1 MTDTTVYR
9 RFLEG
14 DPTAFEEI
22 VSTNRIPLTGFIL
35 SIVRNENTAED
46 IAAEVFA
53 HLFLKKEAFAFRSS
67 LKTYLFAI
75 AKNKA
80 KKWLKKSSR
89 TKPYSEAGENASPE
103 DIFFQDEKKKLLY
116 RCLTRIKEEYRQV
129 LYLLYWEECSYEE
142 ISKILIKSKKQIA
155 NLAFRGKQALKK
167 EMEREGFEYA
177 G

>member
-1 MTDTTVYR
+1 MSDIAVYR
-9 RFLEG
+9 RFLAG

-22 VSTNRIPLTGFIL
+22 VNAYRISLTGFIL
-35 SIVRNENTAED
+35 STIRDENAAED

-80 KKWLKKSSR
+80 KKWLKKNSR
-89 TKPYSEAGENASPE
+89 INLYSESGENTSPE
-103 DIFFQDEKKKLLY
+103 DIFFQDEKKKMLY
-116 RCLTRIKEEYRQV
+116 RCLTRIKEEYRQI
-129 LYLLYWEECSYEE
+129 LYLLYWEECSYNE
-142 ISKILIKSKKQIA
+142 IAKILKKSKKQIA
-155 NLAFRGKQALKK
+155 NLSFRGKQALKK

>member
-22 VSTNRIPLTGFIL
+22 VSTYRIPLTGFIL

-53 HLFLKKEAFAFRSS
+53 HLFLK
-67 LKTYLFAI
+67 I
-75 AKNKA
+75 
-80 KKWLKKSSR
+80 
-89 TKPYSEAGENASPE
+89 
-103 DIFFQDEKKKLLY
+103 
-116 RCLTRIKEEYRQV
+116 

>member
-1 MTDTTVYR
+1 M
-9 RFLEG
+9 
-14 DPTAFEEI
+14 
-22 VSTNRIPLTGFIL
+22 
-35 SIVRNENTAED
+35 
-46 IAAEVFA
+46 
-53 HLFLKKEAFAFRSS
+53 
-67 LKTYLFAI
+67 
-75 AKNKA
+75 
-80 KKWLKKSSR
+80 
-89 TKPYSEAGENASPE
+89 
-103 DIFFQDEKKKLLY
+103 LY